1 MNEVPPVTKTRLS
14 FQFIVIQSS
23 QSIQWCHAGKT
34 MLAARQVLALTLGQ
48 RRYPG
53 GDNDAY
59 VAIGNRL
66 VFHRFKF

>member
-1 MNEVPPVTKTRLS
+1 
-14 FQFIVIQSS
+14 
-23 QSIQWCHAGKT
+23 
-34 MLAARQVLALTLGQ
+34 MLAAGQVLALTLGQ